1 MIEKFEEYLEKRG
14 YSKLTPSGLPSTV
27 YDYKK
32 RVLKI
37 CKREGINIE
46 SLAKNISS
54 YISKYDTYGIDFEYG
69 KKSNSAYI
77 NALKRFE
84 EFLKS
89 ITS

>member
-1 MIEKFEEYLEKRG
+1 MIGKFEEYLEKRG

-37 CKREGINIE
+37 CKREGIGFEN
-46 SLAKNISS
+46 LANNISD
-54 YISKYDTYGIDFEYG
+54 YVIKYDKFGVDFEYG
-69 KKSNSAYI
+69 KKSKRAYI

-89 ITS
+89 ITG